1 MSNSTLDPV
10 FAAAVERELSAI
22 GTKGSRLQR
31 QQRRVRGIALGF
43 GSVALVGALTGA
55 AILVATLPGTTT
67 TTPIGEVVSGSY
79 VGTATID
86 LGPVPAHAG
95 AVILDITCTEGGNI
109 EVPTGRDVQTG
120 ATWNCSNPIRNDT
133 VHIEDGRLPSDGLF
147 TVTADAG
154 TAWTIK
160 AQYASAVTSA
170 WKVNANGQTYGVPNE
185 SGVPDLSAAQA
196 TNGEVGYILQDELW
210 GFTGDKGF
218 INVYESD
225 GTTVIGQFPIG
236 DN

>member
-1 MSNSTLDPV
+1 MS
-10 FAAAVERELSAI
+10 
-22 GTKGSRLQR
+22 
-31 QQRRVRGIALGF
+31 
-43 GSVALVGALTGA
+43 
-55 AILVATLPGTTT
+55 
-67 TTPIGEVVSGSY
+67 
-79 VGTATID
+79 
-86 LGPVPAHAG
+86 
-95 AVILDITCTEGGNI
+95 
-109 EVPTGRDVQTG
+109 TGR
-120 ATWNCSNPIRNDT
+120 P
-133 VHIEDGRLPSDGLF
+133 
-147 TVTADAG
+147 TAFAITEYLLLSKRTRQVLETDAG

-210 GFTGDKGF
+210 GFAGDKGF